1 MNSAGVAIKL
11 LSVIAIDAMV
21 KVLRTI
27 TSKTTKIMRP
37 LMRKRLRGSTDSKKG
52 SFMIVVALRPPEVD
66 RKKNTGSPRG
76 NLLKTT

>member
-52 SFMIVVALRPPEVD
+52 SFMIVVALEVD